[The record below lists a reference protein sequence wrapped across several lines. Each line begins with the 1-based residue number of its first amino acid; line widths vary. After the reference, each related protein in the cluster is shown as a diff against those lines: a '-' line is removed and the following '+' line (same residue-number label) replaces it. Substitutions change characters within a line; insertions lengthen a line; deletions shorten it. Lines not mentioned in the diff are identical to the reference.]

1 MRGTLALSMP
11 NLFTRAEGAILR
23 PFHRPPLSGV
33 AEHGA
38 FWSAAA
44 LLVLILLRFL
54 PGPPGILNSLA
65 MFFAV
70 PVWLVF
76 TFIILYRWLVNHV
89 LWKVRNRLIV
99 TYLLMGLAPVVLFVT
114 LATIAAYIFAGQF
127 ATYAATSELESTLG
141 RLSAENQAFAVHVAH
156 VIAHSPSADTVELAD
171 YAAANHGIPGQ
182 LLVDAWVS
190 TEQRDNRRVLL
201 ISDGRELPQHN
212 AENPIDFPSWSRE
225 GFHGVVLDR
234 GRLFLRAVNLR
245 TVAGHQVT
253 FVSSAPLDPA
263 TINQLAQGL
272 GVIHIIPDVSKAFE
286 EDEAKNTHRIRR
298 HSTPRELAA
307 EASGTVSG
315 GTLPPRSFLL
325 DRQITF
331 STPLNTTNWET
342 GDALK
347 SLLNVTSRPALLY
360 KQLFSSADVV
370 GTVIR
375 YGLIV
380 LASIFAIIEL
390 IAFIMA
396 IRLNRTITNAV
407 ADLYQATVAIDSGDF
422 AHRIRVRRRDQLAA
436 LSTSFNTMSESL
448 ERLLEQQ
455 REKERMQNELAI
467 AQEVQNNLFP
477 HGQVEL
483 PNLELHG
490 VCRPARTVSGD
501 YYDFLI
507 TGGTDLT
514 LAMGDISGK
523 GISAALLMASLHS
536 AVRAYRFAGEE
547 YAGEGGTLRHLVN
560 GNSTFSSPGK
570 VLSLLNRHLYRSTQP
585 EKYATL
591 FLAHYNVDTRKL
603 VYSNGGQLPPFVLCA
618 NGTVRRLDR
627 GGSVVGLL
635 DDLSYDEGTVT
646 LDPGDILIAYSDG
659 VTEPENEFGEFGEER
674 LIEMVERHRHL
685 PLAAI
690 SQQVLQALRA
700 WIGEQ
705 EQPDDITLV
714 LARQAANHTNDQK
727 AAEEMI
733 EVSS

>member
-1 MRGTLALSMP
+1 MP
-11 NLFTRAEGAILR
+11 NLFARAEAAVLNPLR
-23 PFHRPPLSGV
+23 RPPLSGA

-38 FWSAAA
+38 FWSLAA
-44 LLVLILLRFL
+44 LILLVLLRFL
-54 PGPPGILNSLA
+54 PGPAGALNTLA
-65 MFFAV
+65 LLIVV

-76 TFIILYRWLVNHV
+76 SCIILYRWLVNQV
-89 LWKVRNRLIV
+89 LWKVRNRLVV
-99 TYLLMGLAPVVLFVT
+99 TYLLMALAPMVLFVT
-114 LATIAAYIFAGQF
+114 LATIAAYVFSGQF
-127 ATYAATSELESTLG
+127 ATFAAISELQSTLG

-156 VIAHSPSADTVELAD
+156 AVARAPSANSVELAD
-171 YAAANHGIPGQ
+171 YEAANHSIPGR
-182 LLVDAWVS
+182 LMVDAWVS
-190 TEQRDNRRVLL
+190 ADATNTDERRLSL
-201 ISDGRELPQHN
+201 INDGRELPQHSQD
-212 AENPIDFPSWSRE
+212 NPITYPTWSRD
-225 GFHGVVLDR
+225 GFRGVVLDN
-234 GRLFLRAVNLR
+234 GRLFLRAVNTR
-245 TVAGHQVT
+245 GVAGHLVT
-253 FVSSAPLDPA
+253 FVSSAPLDTA
-263 TINQLAQGL
+263 TVDQFAQGL
-272 GVIHIIPDVSKAFE
+272 GLIHIIPDVSKALA
-286 EDEAKNTHRIRR
+286 EDETKNNHTRR
-298 HSTPRELAA
+298 RVTPKELA
-307 EASGTVSG
+307 EQTTGTVNG
-315 GTLPPRSFLL
+315 GKLPDGAFLL
-325 DRQITF
+325 DRRITF
-331 STPLNTTNWET
+331 SAPLATTEWGSGKQLT
-342 GDALK
+342 

-360 KQLFSSADVV
+360 AHLFRTAVFV
-370 GTVIR
+370 GTIIR
-375 YGLIV
+375 YLLII
-380 LASIFAIIEL
+380 LASIFAVIEL

-396 IRLNRTITNAV
+396 VRLNRTITNAV
-407 ADLYQATVAIDSGDF
+407 ADLYRATTAIDSGNF
-422 AHRIRVRRRDQLAA
+422 AHRIQVQRRDQLGA

-455 REKERMQNELAI
+455 REKERMQSELEI

-477 HGQVEL
+477 HGQVEM
-483 PNLELHG
+483 PGLELHG
-490 VCRPARTVSGD
+490 VCKPARTVSGD

-507 TGGTDLT
+507 LGESELT

-536 AVRAYRFAGEE
+536 AVRAYRFAGEDCF
-547 YAGEGGTLRHLVN
+547 ADNGGTDRFFQ
-560 GNSTFSSPGK
+560 GGATFSSPGK

-591 FLAHYNVDTRKL
+591 FLAHYNTDTRRL

-635 DDLSYDEGTVT
+635 ADLVYEEGTVT

-674 LIEMVERHRHL
+674 LIEMVQRHRHL

-714 LARQAANHTNDQK
+714 LARQAANHANGNGSRSQ
-727 AAEEMI
+727 I